1 MQRNA
6 NEIVKKSSL
15 EAEVKG
21 MPMKSPLYQKIYQV
35 GAVLSTVAAVAA
47 NGIYVKYFNF
57 ANTIIRTAY
66 LFFAV
71 LHPVAIICANCYIS
85 CIFTGIQ
92 KQQRKEKELR
102 QKQLAAH
109 GGRPDELNEADIVYL
124 SQEAALRKKIK
135 LQRWFM
141 NPICFSGFFK
151 LLSEKDFAMQMYIGY
166 IIEALVLSLPAV
178 IL

>member
-35 GAVLSTVAAVAA
+35 GAVLSTIAAVAA
-47 NGIYVKYFNF
+47 NGLYLKYFNF
-57 ANTIIRTAY
+57 ADTIIRTAY

-85 CIFTGIQ
+85 SIFTGIR
-92 KQQRKEKELR
+92 KQQEKEKKLR
-102 QKQLAAH
+102 EEQLAAH
-109 GGRPDELNEADIVYL
+109 GGKPDELNEAAIVHL
-124 SQEAALRKKIK
+124 SKEAALRKRMR
-135 LQRWFM
+135 L
-141 NPICFSGFFK
+141 
-151 LLSEKDFAMQMYIGY
+151 
-166 IIEALVLSLPAV
+166 
-178 IL
+178 